1 MWWCSKTWYC
11 AMAMRSISANGD
23 KRLFRRLTGREKAIA
38 LVVLA
43 ALLVGVWLPGRII
56 VATSASLDHRV
67 FFLVP
72 TSTIKT
78 GDYLV
83 FHHYDSTFLPQGL
96 NRDNDRLI
104 KQVGCGPGETLTS
117 DGERQF
123 FCNGILFG
131 KALEQDSKGQT
142 LPRFR
147 YSGTVPAGSFFMV
160 GANPRSFDSKYFGFI
175 HADDILY
182 KALPLW

>member
-1 MWWCSKTWYC
+1 M
-11 AMAMRSISANGD
+11 
-23 KRLFRRLTGREKAIA
+23 LRRLSGREKTIA

-56 VATSASLDHRV
+56 VVTSASLDYRV

-72 TSTIKT
+72 ASTIKT

-83 FHHYDSTFLPQGL
+83 FRHSDSTFVPQGL

-123 FCNGILFG
+123 FCNDKLLG
-131 KALEQDSKGQT
+131 KALEQDSKGQI
-142 LPRFR
+142 LPRFH

-175 HADDILY
+175 HADEILY
-182 KALPLW
+182 KAIPLW